1 MLSAI
6 DCGFGTHAKKCV
18 RAASILLTLGT
29 PLCDDSLQSIADEL
43 HNTELAWSIGLTERL
58 DMRINTALRAV
69 AVASAIALAATGCS
83 ADSGGDSDIIKIGAS
98 LPLTGEFSQG
108 GLDTQHGYE
117 TWVEMTNEAG
127 GLLGKQV
134 EIVIKDDAT
143 QQETAVSNYNNLIS
157 QDKVNLVLG
166 SQSSLLNIPASA
178 IAEKNKMLFV
188 CPSCGSPDMFSRGFE
203 YIFFAQQAIATDQAK
218 VFANWIANLPPEQR
232 PKTAAYP
239 SLDDPFAGP
248 VVEGAEKMLTA
259 AGIRTV
265 YKDQYPATT
274 KNFDSVVNAM
284 RDAGAEIVVQGAQF
298 EDGVNMIRSMNRANY
313 QPAILYQSSSPTYG
327 QQYLDAVG
335 PDNAEGVFFSSSY
348 SPLSDTTQNAEFV
361 KRFKEKFGQSP
372 PEDAADGFA
381 AGQVLAAAVNAVGSI
396 DDQGA
401 LADWLHNN
409 SVDTLLGP
417 LSWNED
423 GSPKGD
429 FLVGQWQA
437 GVSQIVLPT
446 DVATSDKIMRWR
458 GGDI

>member
-1 MLSAI
+1 
-6 DCGFGTHAKKCV
+6 
-18 RAASILLTLGT
+18 
-29 PLCDDSLQSIADEL
+29 
-43 HNTELAWSIGLTERL
+43 
-58 DMRINTALRAV
+58 MRITPSFRAIAAV
-69 AVASAIALAATGCS
+69 AAIALALSGCS
-83 ADSGGDSDIIKIGAS
+83 ADDAGSESDTITIGAS

-134 EIVIKDDAT
+134 EIVVKDDAT

-157 QDKVNLVLG
+157 QDKVDLLLG

-188 CPSCGSPDMFSRGFE
+188 CPSCGSPDMFNRGFQ
-203 YIFFAQQAIATDQAK
+203 YIFFSQQAVATEQAK
-218 VFANWIANLPPEQR
+218 VFAEWVAALPPDQR

-239 SLDDPFAGP
+239 TLDDPFAGP
-248 VVEGAEKMLTA
+248 VVEGAEAILSA
-259 AGIRTV
+259 AGIETV

-274 KNFDSVVNAM
+274 KNFDSIVNAM
-284 RDAGAEIVVQGAQF
+284 RDAGAELVVQGAQF

-313 QPAILYQSSSPTYG
+313 QPAFLYQSSSPTYG

-335 PDNAEGVFFSSSY
+335 PDNAEGVMFSSSY
-348 SPLSDTTQNAEFV
+348 SPLAETEQNAEFV
-361 KRFKEKFGQSP
+361 ERFEQKFGQSP

-381 AGQVLAAAVNAVGSI
+381 AAQVLAAAVTAVGSI
-396 DDQGA
+396 DDQA
-401 LADWLHNN
+401 KLADWLRGNT
-409 SVDTLLGP
+409 VETLLGP

-429 FLVGQWQA
+429 FLVGQWQN
-437 GVSQIVLPT
+437 GVSQVVLPT
-446 DVATSDKIMRWR
+446 DVATSDQIVRWR
-458 GGDI
+458 GDVL

>member
-1 MLSAI
+1 
-6 DCGFGTHAKKCV
+6 
-18 RAASILLTLGT
+18 
-29 PLCDDSLQSIADEL
+29 
-43 HNTELAWSIGLTERL
+43 
-58 DMRINTALRAV
+58 MRINTALRAV
-69 AVASAIALAATGCS
+69 AAAAAIALAATGCS
-83 ADSGGDSDIIKIGAS
+83 ADSGGDSDVIKIGAS

-127 GLLGKQV
+127 GLLGKKV

-143 QQETAVSNYNNLIS
+143 QQETAVSNYNNLIA

-188 CPSCGSPDMFSRGFE
+188 CPSCGSPDMFNRGFK
-203 YIFFAQQAIATDQAK
+203 YIFFSQQAVATDQAK

-248 VVEGAEKMLTA
+248 VVEGAEKILSA

-313 QPAILYQSSSPTYG
+313 QPSILYQSSSPTYG

-348 SPLSDTTQNAEFV
+348 SPLSDTPQNADFV
-361 KRFKEKFGQSP
+361 KRFQEKFGQSP

-381 AGQVLAAAVNAVGSI
+381 AGQVLAAAVTAVGSI
-396 DDQGA
+396 DDQTK

-409 SVDTLLGP
+409 PVDTLLGT
-417 LSWNED
+417 LSWNAD

>member
-1 MLSAI
+1 MRVTTAFRAI
-6 DCGFGTHAKKCV
+6 
-18 RAASILLTLGT
+18 AA
-29 PLCDDSLQSIADEL
+29 A
-43 HNTELAWSIGLTERL
+43 A
-58 DMRINTALRAV
+58 
-69 AVASAIALAATGCS
+69 AIALAASGCS
-83 ADSGGDSDIIKIGAS
+83 ADSSSDSETIKIGAS

-134 EIVIKDDAT
+134 EIVVKDDAT

-157 QDKVNLVLG
+157 QDKVNLLLG

-188 CPSCGSPDMFSRGFE
+188 CPSCGSPDMFNRGFK
-203 YIFFAQQAIATDQAK
+203 YIFFSQQAIATDQAK
-218 VFANWIANLPPEQR
+218 VFANWIASLPPEQR

-239 SLDDPFAGP
+239 ALDDPFAGP
-248 VVEGAEKMLTA
+248 VVEGAEKILSA

-313 QPAILYQSSSPTYG
+313 QPSVLYQSSSPTYG

-335 PDNAEGVFFSSSY
+335 ADNAEGVFFSSSY
-348 SPLSDTTQNAEFV
+348 SPLSDTPQNAEFV
-361 KRFKEKFGQSP
+361 KRFEEKFGQSP

-381 AGQVLAAAVNAVGSI
+381 AGQVLKAAVEAVGSI
-396 DDQGA
+396 DDQTA
-401 LADWLHNN
+401 LADWLHGN
-409 SVDTLLGP
+409 SVDTLLGT

-437 GVSQIVLPT
+437 GVSQVVLPT
-446 DVATSDKIMRWR
+446 DVATSDKIFRWR

>member
-1 MLSAI
+1 
-6 DCGFGTHAKKCV
+6 
-18 RAASILLTLGT
+18 
-29 PLCDDSLQSIADEL
+29 
-43 HNTELAWSIGLTERL
+43 
-58 DMRINTALRAV
+58 MRFSTAFRAV
-69 AVASAIALAATGCS
+69 AAAAALALTASGCS
-83 ADSGGDSDIIKIGAS
+83 ADGGGTGDTIRLGAS

-108 GLDTQHGYE
+108 GLDTQRGYE

-127 GLLGKQV
+127 GLLGKPV
-134 EIVIKDDAT
+134 EIVVKDDAT
-143 QQETAVSNYNNLIS
+143 QQETAVSNYNNLIA
-157 QDKVNLVLG
+157 QDNVDLLLG

-178 IAEKNKMLFV
+178 IAEKNQMLFV
-188 CPSCGSPDMFSRGFE
+188 CPSCGSPDMFNRGFS
-203 YIFFAQQAIATDQAK
+203 YIFFSQQAIATDQAK
-218 VFANWIANLPPEQR
+218 VFAEWIANLPPEQR
-232 PKTAAYP
+232 PETAAYP

-248 VVEGAEKMLTA
+248 VVEGAEQILSA

-313 QPAILYQSSSPTYG
+313 EPSILYQSSSPTYG

-335 PDNAEGVFFSSSY
+335 AQNAEGVFFSSSY
-348 SPLSDTTQNAEFV
+348 SPLADTTDNAEFV
-361 KRFKEKFGQSP
+361 ARYQEKFGQSP

-381 AGQVLAAAVNAVGSI
+381 AGQVLAAAVDAVGSI
-396 DDQGA
+396 DDQAA
-401 LADWLHNN
+401 LADWLRAN
-409 SVDTLLGP
+409 SVDTLLGT

-429 FLVGQWQA
+429 FLVGQWQG
-437 GVSQIVLPT
+437 GVSQVVLPT
-446 DVATSDKIMRWR
+446 DVATSDKIMRWH

>member
-1 MLSAI
+1 
-6 DCGFGTHAKKCV
+6 
-18 RAASILLTLGT
+18 
-29 PLCDDSLQSIADEL
+29 
-43 HNTELAWSIGLTERL
+43 
-58 DMRINTALRAV
+58 MRISTALRAV

-83 ADSGGDSDIIKIGAS
+83 ADGGGDSDIIKIGAS

-188 CPSCGSPDMFSRGFE
+188 CPSCGSPDMFSRGFK
-203 YIFFAQQAIATDQAK
+203 YIFFSQQAIATDQAK

-259 AGIRTV
+259 AGVRTV

-313 QPAILYQSSSPTYG
+313 TPAILYQSSSPTYG

-348 SPLSDTTQNAEFV
+348 SPLSDTTQNADFV

-396 DDQGA
+396 DDQSA
-401 LADWLHNN
+401 LADWLHSNT
-409 SVDTLLGP
+409 VDTLLGP
-417 LSWNED
+417 LSWNQD

>member
-1 MLSAI
+1 
-6 DCGFGTHAKKCV
+6 
-18 RAASILLTLGT
+18 
-29 PLCDDSLQSIADEL
+29 
-43 HNTELAWSIGLTERL
+43 
-58 DMRINTALRAV
+58 MRITPVLR
-69 AVASAIALAATGCS
+69 ALAAAAAITLTAAGCT
-83 ADSGGDSDIIKIGAS
+83 ADQNAGGDTIRIGAS

-117 TWVEMTNEAG
+117 TWVEMVNESG
-127 GLLGKQV
+127 GLLGKKV
-134 EIVIKDDAT
+134 EMVVKDDAT
-143 QQETAVSNYNNLIS
+143 QQETAVSNYNNLIA

-188 CPSCGSPDMFSRGFE
+188 CPSCGSPDMFNRGFS
-203 YIFFAQQAIATDQAK
+203 YIFFSQQAVATDQAK

-232 PKTAAYP
+232 PQTAAYP
-239 SLDDPFAGP
+239 TLDDPFAGP
-248 VVEGAEKMLTA
+248 VVEGAEKILSA

-335 PDNAEGVFFSSSY
+335 ADNAEGVFFSSSY
-348 SPLSDTTQNAEFV
+348 SPRSDTTQNAEFV
-361 KRFKEKFGQSP
+361 KRFTEKFGQSP

-381 AGQVLAAAVNAVGSI
+381 AGQVLAAAVNGVGSI
-396 DDQGA
+396 DDQA
-401 LADWLHNN
+401 KLADWLHNN
-409 SVDTLLGP
+409 SVDTVLGT
-417 LSWNED
+417 LSWNPD

-429 FLVGQWQA
+429 FLVGQWQG
-437 GVSQIVLPT
+437 GVSQVVLPT
-446 DVATSDKIMRWR
+446 DVATSTKITGWR
-458 GGDI
+458 GGAI

>member
-1 MLSAI
+1 
-6 DCGFGTHAKKCV
+6 
-18 RAASILLTLGT
+18 
-29 PLCDDSLQSIADEL
+29 
-43 HNTELAWSIGLTERL
+43 
-58 DMRINTALRAV
+58 MRISTAFRAV
-69 AVASAIALAATGCS
+69 AAAAAIALAATGCS
-83 ADSGGDSDIIKIGAS
+83 ADSGGDSDVIKIGAS

-117 TWVEMTNEAG
+117 TWVDMTNEAG
-127 GLLGKQV
+127 GLLGKKV

-157 QDKVNLVLG
+157 QDKVNLLLG

-188 CPSCGSPDMFSRGFE
+188 CPSCGSPDMFSRGFS
-203 YIFFAQQAIATDQAK
+203 YIFFSQQAIATDQAK
-218 VFANWIANLPPEQR
+218 VFAEWIAKLPPEQR

-248 VVEGAEKMLTA
+248 VVEGAEKILSA

-265 YKDQYPATT
+265 YKDQYPAST

-284 RDAGAEIVVQGAQF
+284 RDAGAEMVVQGAQF
-298 EDGVNMIRSMNRANY
+298 EDGVNMVRSMNRANY
-313 QPAILYQSSSPTYG
+313 QPSILYQSSSPTYG

-335 PDNAEGVFFSSSY
+335 QQNAEGVFFSSSY
-348 SPLSDTTQNAEFV
+348 SPLAETKDNAEFV
-361 KRFKEKFGQSP
+361 KRFKEKFNQSP

-396 DDQGA
+396 DDQA
-401 LADWLHNN
+401 KLADWLHNN
-409 SVDTLLGP
+409 GVDTLLGP
-417 LSWNED
+417 LSWNAD
-423 GSPKGD
+423 GSPKGE
-429 FLVGQWQA
+429 FLVGQWQG
-437 GVSQIVLPT
+437 GVSQVVLPA
-446 DVATSDKIMRWR
+446 DVATSQKIMRWH

>member
-1 MLSAI
+1 
-6 DCGFGTHAKKCV
+6 
-18 RAASILLTLGT
+18 
-29 PLCDDSLQSIADEL
+29 
-43 HNTELAWSIGLTERL
+43 
-58 DMRINTALRAV
+58 MRITTAFRAV
-69 AVASAIALAATGCS
+69 AAAAAVALTVAGCS
-83 ADSGGDSDIIKIGAS
+83 ADSGSDDDTIRIGAS

-127 GLLGKQV
+127 GLLGKKV
-134 EIVIKDDAT
+134 EIVVKDDAT
-143 QQETAVSNYNNLIS
+143 QQETAVSNYNNLIA

-188 CPSCGSPDMFSRGFE
+188 CPSCGSPDMFNRGFS
-203 YIFFAQQAIATDQAK
+203 YIFFSQQAVATDQAK
-218 VFANWIANLPPEQR
+218 VFANWIAQLPPEQR

-239 SLDDPFAGP
+239 TLDDPFAGP
-248 VVEGAEKMLTA
+248 VVEGAEKILSA

-348 SPLSDTTQNAEFV
+348 SPLSDTKQNAEFV
-361 KRFKEKFGQSP
+361 KRFQEKFGQSP

-381 AGQVLAAAVNAVGSI
+381 AGQVLAAAVNGVGSI
-396 DDQGA
+396 DDQSA

-409 SVDTLLGP
+409 SVDTLLGT
-417 LSWNED
+417 LSWNSD

-437 GVSQIVLPT
+437 GVSQIVLPA

-458 GGDI
+458 GGAI